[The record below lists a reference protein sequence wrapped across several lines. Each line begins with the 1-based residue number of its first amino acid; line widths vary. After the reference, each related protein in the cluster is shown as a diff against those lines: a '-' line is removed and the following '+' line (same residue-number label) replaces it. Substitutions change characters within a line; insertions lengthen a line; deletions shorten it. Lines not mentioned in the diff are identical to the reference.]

1 MEEIEKHGS
10 DQMTLMLIGNK
21 SDLAKSREISQEDA
35 AHYAETHNMALI
47 ETSALDSTNVAMAF
61 DIIIKEIY
69 KMTSQRDQ
77 SIADGNQD
85 QMNQPPMQQP
95 SKGVSLTKPKQDKK
109 EKRKGCC

>member
-1 MEEIEKHGS
+1 
-10 DQMTLMLIGNK
+10 
-21 SDLAKSREISQEDA
+21 
-35 AHYAETHNMALI
+35 MALI

-85 QMNQPPMQQP
+85 QMN
-95 SKGVSLTKPKQDKK
+95 
-109 EKRKGCC
+109 